1 MVCVSETIIMNKIFT
16 IFIGFLSLVLIPH
29 AQAENAFDKESVSV
43 IQERIYDRTH
53 ELGFHVGY
61 IPDDDFYEEYPLGVS
76 YTYHFNKNIAW
87 EVARLQYFLT
97 SEKDLK
103 GTLSEYDLAAV
114 SFDKPT
120 VMLHSSFVLKP
131 TYGKDAVW
139 DKNIINHEGF
149 FSFGAGVAQFDREY
163 PVDAD
168 SSTETVLS
176 VTFGAGRR
184 YFLSK
189 KTAIVAEIKSY
200 TQFKDSSTETNIYMG
215 LGLAYRFNFS
225 NRNSRVRE
233 KTDSV
238 YRYLNDEE
246 E

>member
-1 MVCVSETIIMNKIFT
+1 MGVF
-16 IFIGFLSLVLIPH
+16 SLVLIPL

-149 FSFGAGVAQFDREY
+149 FSFGAGVAQFEREY
-163 PVDAD
+163 PVDLE

-184 YFLSK
+184 YFISK
-189 KTAIVAEIKSY
+189 KTALIAEIKSY
-200 TQFKDSSTETNIYMG
+200 TQFKDSSTETNIYLG
-215 LGLAYRFNFS
+215 LGLTHRFNFS
-225 NRNSRVRE
+225 NRNSKVRE

-238 YRYLNDEE
+238 YRYLNDDEE
-246 E
+246 

>member
-1 MVCVSETIIMNKIFT
+1 MNKKFSILMCL
-16 IFIGFLSLVLIPH
+16 LSFVLM
-29 AQAENAFDKESVSV
+29 AQVQAENAFDKETVSV

-53 ELGFHVGY
+53 ELGFHMGY

-76 YTYHFNKNIAW
+76 YTYHFNKNVAW
-87 EVARLQYFLT
+87 EVGRLQYFLT
-97 SEKDLK
+97 RKKDLK
-103 GTLSEYDLAAV
+103 DTLSEYDLAAV

-120 VMLHSSFVLKP
+120 FMLHSSFILKP

-139 DKNIINHEGF
+139 DKNIVNHEGF
-149 FSFGAGVAQFDREY
+149 FSFGAGIAQFEREY
-163 PVDAD
+163 PVDAE

-176 VTFGAGRR
+176 ASFGAGRR
-184 YFLSK
+184 YFVSK
-189 KTAIVAEIKSY
+189 KTALIAEIKTY
-200 TQFKDSSTETNIYMG
+200 TQFKDSGTETNVYLG

-225 NRNSRVRE
+225 NRNSKVRE